1 MTTINRYVNI
11 VAAPASFWAAVICCC
26 VLTACLLEDLVA
38 RCALV
43 RFFSSSL
50 EGMLF
55 LLHQSSSWRAFL
67 SGQSFFIC
75 SPDFGRGRQPCA
87 RPPSFLIW
95 AWDWPGWRSSQSW
108 CLLKDS
114 RFIISS
120 NVGEEVTK
128 KKKPHKMSGK
138 ETFYPHLP
146 YETVKTSNH
155 TYWIQISL
163 FYQSKTGRKHTSI
176 KPDMNLAQSF
186 PNHLWSGRK
195 LSN

>member
-1 MTTINRYVNI
+1 MTTLNRYVNI

-128 KKKPHKMSGK
+128 KKKTSQNVRKRNI
-138 ETFYPHLP
+138 LP
-146 YETVKTSNH
+146 PS
-155 TYWIQISL
+155 SL
-163 FYQSKTGRKHTSI
+163 RNSKNI
-176 KPDMNLAQSF
+176 KPYLLN
-186 PNHLWSGRK
+186 
-195 LSN
+195 SNIPLLPK